1 MKYIANDLKSQ
12 KIKKLAIM
20 LRELDV
26 NVYIYGNRGVGK
38 SYLASFISG
47 EIIENFDELKTFPPI
62 KNRLIAIG
70 SKPLSQNLKEKFNI
84 QVEIK
89 LEDLDKREKDLEEF
103 IHYFKEEVK
112 KELKIDYDF
121 DVKVD
126 ISQNLNS
133 LKRGIYK
140 SALCKINTKEEI
152 ISLLEEWF
160 DNNYT
165 DESSY
170 NQELKIFDEALIKS
184 MKKKYKSK
192 LQMAKHLKLNRATLS
207 KKVEEIENKIN

>member
-165 DESSY
+165 NESSY
-170 NQELKIFDEALIKS
+170 NQELKIFDEAIIKS

>member
-1 MKYIANDLKSQ
+1 MKYIANDLKSK

-20 LRELDV
+20 LRELDI

-84 QVEIK
+84 QVEIE

-170 NQELKIFDEALIKS
+170 NQELKIFDEAIIKS

>member
-89 LEDLDKREKDLEEF
+89 LEDLDKREKDLKEF
-103 IHYFKEEVK
+103 IHHFKEEVK

-165 DESSY
+165 NESSY
-170 NQELKIFDEALIKS
+170 NQELKIFDEAIIKS

>member
-1 MKYIANDLKSQ
+1 MKYIANDLKSK

-103 IHYFKEEVK
+103 IHYFKEEVQ

-121 DVKVD
+121 DVKID

-133 LKRGIYK
+133 LKRSIYK
-140 SALCKINTKEEI
+140 SALCKGNTKEEI

-165 DESSY
+165 DNSSY
-170 NQELKIFDEALIKS
+170 NQEIKIFDEAIIKS

>member
-140 SALCKINTKEEI
+140 SALCKVNTKEEI

-170 NQELKIFDEALIKS
+170 NQELKIFDEAIIKS

>member
-1 MKYIANDLKSQ
+1 MKYIANDLKSK

-20 LRELDV
+20 LRELDI
-26 NVYIYGNRGVGK
+26 NLYIYGNRGVGK

-84 QVEIK
+84 QVEIE

-133 LKRGIYK
+133 LKKGIYK

-170 NQELKIFDEALIKS
+170 NQELKIFDEAIIKS